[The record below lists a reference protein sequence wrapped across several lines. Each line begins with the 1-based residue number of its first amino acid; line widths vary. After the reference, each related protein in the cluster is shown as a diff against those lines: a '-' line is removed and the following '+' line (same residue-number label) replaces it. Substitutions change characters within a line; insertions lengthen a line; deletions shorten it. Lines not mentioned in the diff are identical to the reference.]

1 MIAMQYVFTLPAD
14 YDMGIIRR
22 RIADKGH
29 FTDKLPGLVFKA
41 YLHADKAAGELAA
54 ADNRYAPF
62 YLWDSVE
69 GMNSFLCGPGF
80 QALTAS
86 FGWPVVN
93 TWQVWRH
100 IEQGTLPEAAY
111 ATIERLPIK
120 AHTALGGL
128 QADESAHAWR
138 VAALPGA
145 LAVVAGY
152 EPGRWTLVRMALW
165 RDLPPAELMAC
176 SATYQVGHVSTGG
189 D

>member
-29 FTDKLPGLVFKA
+29 FTDNLPGLVFKA
-41 YLHADKAAGELAA
+41 YLHADTAAGELAA
-54 ADNRYAPF
+54 TDNRYAPF
-62 YLWDSVE
+62 YLWHSVE

-100 IEQGTLPEAAY
+100 IEQGDLAEATY
-111 ATIERLPIK
+111 ATIERLPIRE
-120 AHTALGGL
+120 HTALDEL
-128 QADESAHAWR
+128 QTDESERAGHI
-138 VAALPGA
+138 AALPGA
-145 LAVVAGY
+145 LAAVSGF
-152 EPGRWTLVRMALW
+152 EPTTWTLVRMALW
-165 RDLPPAELMAC
+165 RGLPPADLMGC
-176 SATYQVGHVSTGG
+176 SYHVGHISHGG